1 MIRLLFTGLRFL
13 KQYDVV
19 KSLSFLQ
26 NLQDTIHYNSEYTIL
41 NLAFPGFEVFQNM
54 FMLIFLARVMAIS
67 LLPPYS
73 MVLITK
79 GRSPFIETSRRK

>member
-54 FMLIFLARVMAIS
+54 FMLIFFSQSYGYLLASTIF
-67 LLPPYS
+67 YGFDY
-73 MVLITK
+73 K
-79 GRSPFIETSRRK
+79 G